1 METKLNRKLA
11 RLKASVSNFEDSLS
25 IQTELFPEI
34 VKDSV
39 ESGQIQKF
47 EVSWE
52 LLWKTV
58 KIFLYETDGTDEK
71 SPKTVIKSFF
81 NAGYCD
87 YQDYESFIAMIDDR
101 NSLSHIYNSEMI
113 GSILGHLHDYLHL
126 MKKCLKI
133 MDKKV
138 SFENIGKNGE

>member
-1 METKLNRKLA
+1 METKLNRKLSQ
-11 RLKASVSNFEDSLS
+11 LKAAVSNFETSLS

-34 VKDSV
+34 VKDSI

-58 KIFLYETDGTDEK
+58 KVFLYETDGIDER
-71 SPKTVIKSFF
+71 SPKTVIKFFF

-87 YQDYESFIAMIDDR
+87 YQDYEIFIAMTEDR
-101 NSLSHIYNSEMI
+101 NSLSHIYDSEMM
-113 GSILGHLHDYLHL
+113 GNILSRLSDYLLL

-133 MDKKV
+133 MKDK
-138 SFENIGKNGE
+138 SIPERLF

>member
-1 METKLNRKLA
+1 METKLNRKLSQ
-11 RLKASVSNFEDSLS
+11 LKASVSNFEASLS

-34 VKDSV
+34 IKDSV

-52 LLWKTV
+52 LLWKTI
-58 KIFLYETDGTDEK
+58 KIFLYETDGIDER
-71 SPKTVIKSFF
+71 SPKIVIKSFF

-87 YQDYESFIAMIDDR
+87 YQDYENLIAIIDDR
-101 NSLSHIYNSEMI
+101 NSLSHIYSSEMI
-113 GSILGHLHDYLHL
+113 GNILMRLNDYLRL

-133 MDKKV
+133 MGV
-138 SFENIGKNGE
+138 